1 MIFQIAGP
9 DGNVGSRNEPIS
21 HTKTIGG
28 VNILQ
33 NRIGQRGHNGGG
45 RRVFIQPM
53 LFHATQ
59 RFSYAVECGK
69 KILYALR
76 IMGAKIHPQRR
87 PQFIGL
93 HGKQANNIGV
103 VEPMGRPIRN
113 TRTQNRA
120 VPQMIM
126 FKHVRERIEYKCV
139 GVGIGTVPCRPESGL
154 DFFGLTSPIGC

>member
-76 IMGAKIHPQRR
+76 IMGA
-87 PQFIGL
+87 
-93 HGKQANNIGV
+93 
-103 VEPMGRPIRN
+103 N
-113 TRTQNRA
+113 THTQNRA